1 MIRLFSE
8 QQMQQIS
15 HTVAE
20 LNSEQLAW
28 LGGYLSAL
36 SQQGQAQAAP
46 ALSEISQARKA
57 TVLYGTQTGN
67 SKLLA
72 EKLYIALRELGVD
85 ARLQNMLD
93 YRTGQLKKEQQLF
106 VIIST
111 HGNGEPPDEALG
123 FFKFINSDRAPL
135 LDGLQYSVLALGDA
149 SYEAYCQ
156 AGIDLDER
164 LQSLGGKPLQPR
176 SDCDV
181 DFKAVAEQWQT
192 SLLNLLQRDQQRPLT
207 SFQTTKSVHAD
218 SDQRYSQ
225 DNPFS
230 AEVIDMIELTTGTS
244 AKDVYHIELAL
255 DDSGLRYQPG
265 DILAVQIDNDEQL
278 VNAIT
283 EQAGLNRDETVQLG
297 DAELSL
303 WEALSSRL
311 EIRNLNTRQLKAYAE
326 QTDVVIGL
334 NGDALQDFLYHA
346 DLLDLL
352 QLYPASVT
360 AQQLVDLLRPL
371 QARQYSIASSLEAH
385 PDEVHLLVK
394 HVQYT
399 FNERR
404 HHGLVSTALA
414 GVSTGDTVSVFVKP
428 NPGFKLPEDDDTPI
442 IMIGSGTG
450 IAPFRSFLHEREM
463 RGIQGD
469 SWLFFG
475 EQHFASDFLYQSEW
489 QAFLKNSTLQKIDL
503 AFSRDQQEKVYVQ
516 HRLLEKSAELYQWI
530 EQGACLYVCGSM
542 QGLGEDVHQTLI
554 EIIAKEGGV
563 SPDEAAHQL
572 DELKI
577 TRRYQRDVY

>member
-1 MIRLFSE
+1 MMSLFSE
-8 QQMQQIS
+8 QQMQRIS

-20 LNSEQLAW
+20 LSSEQLAW

-36 SQQGQAQAAP
+36 SQQGQAQGAP
-46 ALSEISQARKA
+46 LLSEASQARKA

-67 SKLLA
+67 SKTLA
-72 EKLYIALRELGVD
+72 EKLYIALRELGID

-93 YRTGQLKKEQQLF
+93 YRTAQLKKEQQLF
-106 VIIST
+106 VVIST

-123 FFKFINSDRAPL
+123 FFKFIHSDRAPL
-135 LDGLQYSVLALGDA
+135 LDDLQYSVLALGDA

-164 LQSLGGKPLQPR
+164 LQELGAKSLQSR

-181 DFKAVAEQWQT
+181 DFQAAAAQWQT
-192 SLLNLLQRDQQRPLT
+192 SLLNRLQRDLQRPLT
-207 SFQTTKSVHAD
+207 SFQTANSIQAETGQS
-218 SDQRYSQ
+218 YSQ
-225 DNPFS
+225 DNPFR
-230 AEVIDMIELTTGTS
+230 AEVIDVVELTTDTS
-244 AKDVYHIELAL
+244 AKHVFHIELAL
-255 DDSGLRYQPG
+255 EGSGLSYQPG
-265 DILAVQIDNDEQL
+265 DILGVQFDNDAQL
-278 VNAIT
+278 VNAII
-283 EQAGLNRDETVQLG
+283 EQAGLNADEPVQVG
-297 DAELSL
+297 DTELNL
-303 WEALSSRL
+303 REAFSGRL
-311 EIRNLNTRQLKAYAE
+311 EIRNLNRRQLKAYAE
-326 QTDVVIGL
+326 QADIMIDL
-334 NGDALQDFLYHA
+334 DGDALQDFLYHA

-352 QLYPASVT
+352 QLYPASMT

-394 HVQYT
+394 HVQYA

-404 HHGLVSTALA
+404 HHGLASTALA
-414 GVSTGDTVSVFVKP
+414 GISAGESVSVFVKP

-463 RGIQGD
+463 RGIQGN

-475 EQHFASDFLYQSEW
+475 EQHFASDFLYQTEW
-489 QAFLKNSTLQKIDL
+489 QAFLSNNTLQKIDL
-503 AFSRDQQEKVYVQ
+503 AFSRDQQEKIYVQ
-516 HRLLEKSAELYQWI
+516 HRLQEKSTELYHWI
-530 EQGACLYVCGSM
+530 ERGACLYVCGSM
-542 QGLGEDVHQTLI
+542 QGLGEDVHQALI

-563 SPDEAAHQL
+563 SLDEAAHQL